1 MAKVWIS
8 IYTRVIKVAKKLTKG
23 KRKYLTDLV
32 ETMATNARAE
42 KLREVRVKSIRNELR
57 DYRGRR
63 VIDIIF

>member
-1 MAKVWIS
+1 M
-8 IYTRVIKVAKKLTKG
+8 AKKLTKG